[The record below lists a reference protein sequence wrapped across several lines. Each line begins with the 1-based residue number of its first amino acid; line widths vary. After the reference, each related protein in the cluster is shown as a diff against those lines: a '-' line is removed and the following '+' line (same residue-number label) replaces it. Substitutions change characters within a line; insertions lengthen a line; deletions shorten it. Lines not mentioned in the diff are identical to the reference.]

1 MRSKRIDKF
10 SPKKIGLGIAIAV
23 LIIILA
29 ILSVIGYTTYS
40 YKDKTYDGIFVS
52 DVNVSNLSE
61 NELKEKV
68 SNHYS
73 NLLDNF
79 KVTFTYK
86 DMFNET
92 YSAKDLG
99 FYYDSEKISN
109 EVFYFG
115 KGGNII
121 SNSVERLKLKS
132 TPYYFNFN
140 PQSNP
145 EALKEKLAQISG
157 KIDKK
162 KVEPKLSFS
171 GNSVSATKEA
181 IGYKVDLEK
190 LTKIIVKDIDDHG
203 HDTNSCKIEIPVKE
217 LKPELTQ
224 SEVQK
229 MTILGTYETK
239 LPNLEGGRTHNI
251 RTYLSK
257 LNGTVLMPGEVFS
270 ADKEG
275 EERNASNG
283 YTYAPGFINNK
294 VVDIMAGG
302 ICQGV
307 TTLYNAVL
315 YADLKIVERAPHS
328 LPVTY
333 APIGRDATMASGVV
347 DLKFKNNLKNPVIVQ
362 TYITNNGHVKANIW
376 GINEQPNKKIVI
388 AVDQHGPKSATTY
401 REIYENGVLVKKELL
416 SKDNYH

>member
-99 FYYDSEKISN
+99 FYYDFEKISN

-203 HDTNSCKIEIPVKE
+203 HDTNSCKIEIPVEE

-224 SEVQK
+224 AEVQK

-239 LPNLEGGRTHNI
+239 LPSLEGGRTHNI

-257 LNGTVLMPGEVFS
+257 LNGTVLMPGEIFS